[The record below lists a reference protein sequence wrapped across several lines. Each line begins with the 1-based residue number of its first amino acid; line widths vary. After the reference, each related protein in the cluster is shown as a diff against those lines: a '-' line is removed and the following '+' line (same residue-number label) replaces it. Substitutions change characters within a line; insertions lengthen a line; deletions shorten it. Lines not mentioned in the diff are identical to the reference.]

1 MSKNYSISFVSLRAS
16 TVYTLNIGG
25 GTDTTTIPLHGAA
38 EPFVTDEDDSDDMFT
53 PVRSQTGYFRIVDN
67 GTDANGNSLTAD
79 WWKDL
84 VPAVDSD
91 RPVVLTVGNTVVWQ
105 GFMQA
110 QTFSGELYGNPQE
123 REFPVVCPLGMLA
136 GEEAD
141 YTNGIKN
148 FAFLLKEVCDTIYSK
163 SNGAVSFDNVMVQGG
178 ADARQWLLTRIDWM
192 NFASTDA
199 DSVTRS
205 KYSLFSVLED
215 MCRFWGWTARTKGT
229 TLYLTC
235 ADDSTEQNFLSLT
248 MTQLATLAA
257 SDTDTTTGSI
267 VSSSTVTLSDTSG
280 TPIFASTSQDD
291 YVMQGPHKATVKSDC
306 NEQDS
311 VAKFAPKD
319 IEDWMGDVWYWVPAE
334 PGNYMVGYFGTT
346 EYPTGSEGVGSTSM
360 KVWTTPSSEPT
371 GRICKRQIY
380 QSKDV
385 ENPTIGDM
393 LCVLYPHDNTVPSI
407 QLQTLRP
414 MSFAMGS
421 ITLEG
426 SVWRGFEPMQHSSN
440 FYCIRMRL
448 GIGMTRA
455 TAKWWTFPTESMSGQ
470 VINPGW
476 TSTPSVFNVPIQGNT
491 MKGTGTGLMGIPGA
505 VLIILSMP
513 AIPVTEPLFGY
524 IFLDIM
530 GAHDYSNGNEIE
542 SFEIA
547 NLALGFSRDG
557 YDMTIAG
564 RPRRIKQER
573 VSSKEYVSVNTN
585 DSKEEW
591 NANCIFASDDNME
604 FGYGLLMN
612 ADGSFVATLPY
623 GNQQEHPEQHLS
635 NRVANYWAT
644 SKRRIAAELLSNV
657 AQSVEGGGNV
667 TIGNILPSNKVTVN
681 GSTFVPAAIGRDWR
695 DDVVRISLME
705 I

>member
-1 MSKNYSISFVSLRAS
+1 
-16 TVYTLNIGG
+16 
-25 GTDTTTIPLHGAA
+25 
-38 EPFVTDEDDSDDMFT
+38 
-53 PVRSQTGYFRIVDN
+53 
-67 GTDANGNSLTAD
+67 
-79 WWKDL
+79 
-84 VPAVDSD
+84 
-91 RPVVLTVGNTVVWQ
+91 
-105 GFMQA
+105 
-110 QTFSGELYGNPQE
+110 
-123 REFPVVCPLGMLA
+123 
-136 GEEAD
+136 
-141 YTNGIKN
+141 
-148 FAFLLKEVCDTIYSK
+148 
-163 SNGAVSFDNVMVQGG
+163 
-178 ADARQWLLTRIDWM
+178 
-192 NFASTDA
+192 
-199 DSVTRS
+199 
-205 KYSLFSVLED
+205 
-215 MCRFWGWTARTKGT
+215 
-229 TLYLTC
+229 
-235 ADDSTEQNFLSLT
+235 
-248 MTQLATLAA
+248 
-257 SDTDTTTGSI
+257 
-267 VSSSTVTLSDTSG
+267 
-280 TPIFASTSQDD
+280 
-291 YVMQGPHKATVKSDC
+291 MQGPHKAVVKSDC

-319 IEDWMGDVWYWVPAE
+319 IEDWMGDSWAWVPAE
-334 PGNYMVGYFGTT
+334 PGNYMVGYFGTP
-346 EYPTGSEGVGSTSM
+346 ERHTGSEGVGSTSM

-380 QSKDV
+380 QNKDV

-393 LCVLYPHDNTVPSI
+393 LCVLDGYDNTVPSI

-426 SVWRGFEPMQHSSN
+426 SVWRGFEPMQHSAN

-455 TAKWWTFPTESMSGQ
+455 TAKWWTFPTESLSGQ

-491 MKGTGTGLMGIPGA
+491 MKGTGTGLMGIPGT

-547 NLALGFSRDG
+547 NLELGFSRDG

-564 RPRRIKQER
+564 RPRRIKQDR
-573 VSSKEYVSVNTN
+573 VSSKEYVTVNTN

-612 ADGSFVATLPY
+612 ADGSFVAALPY

-681 GSTFVPAAIGRDWR
+681 GSTFAPAAIGRDWR

-705 I
+705 L

>member
-1 MSKNYSISFVSLRAS
+1 
-16 TVYTLNIGG
+16 
-25 GTDTTTIPLHGAA
+25 
-38 EPFVTDEDDSDDMFT
+38 
-53 PVRSQTGYFRIVDN
+53 
-67 GTDANGNSLTAD
+67 
-79 WWKDL
+79 
-84 VPAVDSD
+84 
-91 RPVVLTVGNTVVWQ
+91 
-105 GFMQA
+105 
-110 QTFSGELYGNPQE
+110 
-123 REFPVVCPLGMLA
+123 
-136 GEEAD
+136 
-141 YTNGIKN
+141 
-148 FAFLLKEVCDTIYSK
+148 
-163 SNGAVSFDNVMVQGG
+163 
-178 ADARQWLLTRIDWM
+178 
-192 NFASTDA
+192 
-199 DSVTRS
+199 
-205 KYSLFSVLED
+205 
-215 MCRFWGWTARTKGT
+215 
-229 TLYLTC
+229 
-235 ADDSTEQNFLSLT
+235 
-248 MTQLATLAA
+248 
-257 SDTDTTTGSI
+257 
-267 VSSSTVTLSDTSG
+267 
-280 TPIFASTSQDD
+280 
-291 YVMQGPHKATVKSDC
+291 MQGPHKAVVKSDC

-346 EYPTGSEGVGSTSM
+346 ESHTGSEGVGSTSM

-380 QSKDV
+380 QNKDV

-393 LCVLYPHDNTVPSI
+393 LCVLWPHDNTVPSI

-455 TAKWWTFPTESMSGQ
+455 TAKWWTFPTESLSGQ

-491 MKGTGTGLMGIPGA
+491 MKGTGTGLMGIPGT
-505 VLIILSMP
+505 VLTILSMP
-513 AIPVTEPLFGY
+513 AIPVTQPLFGY

-547 NLALGFSRDG
+547 NLELGFSRDG
-557 YDMTIAG
+557 YDMTVAG
-564 RPRRIKQER
+564 RPRQIKQDR

-635 NRVANYWAT
+635 NRVSSYWAT

-681 GSTFVPAAIGRDWR
+681 GSTFAPAAIGRDWR

-705 I
+705 L